1 MDNFN
6 RIAMRNW
13 EKRCAHTQQSFPHEL
28 NYPNA
33 SNFICKK
40 KLNETYEKLVSDWS
54 LGYNIQF
61 IYFLTGMFYNQ
72 LLNQFA

>member
-1 MDNFN
+1 MIYIIVYMDNFN

-40 KLNETYEKLVSDWS
+40 NETRHMK
-54 LGYNIQF
+54 N
-61 IYFLTGMFYNQ
+61 
-72 LLNQFA
+72 